1 MRHGVEA
8 RVVEGGTRPEAV
20 RTAFALVRAQL
31 AGAPLTLEP
40 RDPRAADAAS
50 SPAPV
55 ATPGV
60 AVVLSTSGSSG
71 QPRRTALRSEALL
84 WHARAVQERL
94 GGPGRWLL
102 ALPLHH
108 VAGWQVLVRA
118 ALAGAT
124 PPVVLD
130 TTAGFDVGGLAAAV
144 ADLDDVGPRCTSLV
158 PTQLVRALAHRA
170 ARDALAHLDRVLVGG
185 AAAPA
190 GLLER
195 ARAAGIPVVETYG
208 MTETGGGCVYDG
220 VPLDGVRVAVRDGRL
235 EVAGATLAAGYV
247 RADGSVLDVGG
258 DSPFLV
264 RDGVRWVRTADLGS
278 IGTDGRVR
286 VHGRADDV
294 IVTGGINVH
303 PAAVERV
310 LHAAE
315 SVADVVVVGLPDAE
329 WGSSVTAV
337 VVAAPGGPAPDL
349 AALRARVGAEL
360 GRAHAPRSLAVVPRL
375 PLLGPGKVDR
385 AGAARLAAVIL
396 AGRQTLD
403 S

>member
-1 MRHGVEA
+1 M

-20 RTAFALVRAQL
+20 RAAFALVRAQL

-50 SPAPV
+50 SPAHVSAPR
-55 ATPGV
+55 V
-60 AVVLSTSGSSG
+60 AVVLSTSGSGG
-71 QPRRTALRSEALL
+71 QPRRTALRSEALR

-118 ALAGAT
+118 ALAGST

-130 TTAGFDVGGLAAAV
+130 TTAGFDAGRLAAAV
-144 ADLDDVGPRCTSLV
+144 ADVDDAGPRCTSLV
-158 PTQLVRALAHRA
+158 PTQLVRALAHPA
-170 ARDALAHLDRVLVGG
+170 ARDALARLDVVLVGG

-195 ARAAGIPVVETYG
+195 ARAAGIRVVETYG

-235 EVAGATLAAGYV
+235 EVAGPTLAAGYV
-247 RADGSVLDVGG
+247 GADGTLLDEGG

-278 IGTDGRVR
+278 IGEDGRVR

-294 IVTGGINVH
+294 IVTGGVKVH

-310 LHAAE
+310 LQAAE

-329 WGSSVTAV
+329 WGSCVTAV
-337 VVAAPGGPAPDL
+337 VVSAPGSPAPDL
-349 AALRARVGAEL
+349 AELRERVAGEL
-360 GRAHAPRSLAVVPRL
+360 GRAHAPRALAVVPSL

-385 AGAARLAAVIL
+385 PGAARLAAAIL
-396 AGRQTLD
+396 AGRQTLET
-403 S
+403 